1 MIPENGRAAA
11 DTPPGTFPSILCL
24 LGSSVILMTASNSL
38 SLGKGRHEGTKYR
51 MEGTPGGV
59 RVHLGRGGKKVIPE
73 ISNRWLWDYLR
84 DKLLRRVLRPASVSK
99 QEFSRAETLRWSFIW
114 RLHPMGYFSPVTS
127 VSMGCSI
134 PYASSR
140 RRNPVDL
147 NSMVTGLQE

>member
-1 MIPENGRAAA
+1 M
-11 DTPPGTFPSILCL
+11 SC
-24 LGSSVILMTASNSL
+24 VCASEIVNYQAL
-38 SLGKGRHEGTKYR
+38 DAWKEGN
-51 MEGTPGGV
+51 PW
-59 RVHLGRGGKKVIPE
+59 
-73 ISNRWLWDYLR
+73 NRIRWAWDYLR

>member
-1 MIPENGRAAA
+1 MEE
-11 DTPPGTFPSILCL
+11 
-24 LGSSVILMTASNSL
+24 LMSCVCASEMVNYQAL
-38 SLGKGRHEGTKYR
+38 DAWKEGN
-51 MEGTPGGV
+51 PW
-59 RVHLGRGGKKVIPE
+59 
-73 ISNRWLWDYLR
+73 NRIRWAWDYLR

-140 RRNPVDL
+140 RQLHGNG
-147 NSMVTGLQE
+147 VTGIEVPWSVGYNVVKGYNMPTLYSKQPMITGWFLKVK